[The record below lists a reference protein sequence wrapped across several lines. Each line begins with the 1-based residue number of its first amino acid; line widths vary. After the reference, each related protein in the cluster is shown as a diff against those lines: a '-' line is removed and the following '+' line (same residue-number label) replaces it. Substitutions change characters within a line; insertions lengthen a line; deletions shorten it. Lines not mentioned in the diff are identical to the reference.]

1 MRLWPCQGRE
11 FSILTRA
18 TSWYSAAHTAGEL
31 AGWPLRAPCLRT
43 SGQRRAHSAHPQQ
56 ASAGLAS
63 CATFQQADTVS
74 ETAAGTDEAEENEVW
89 QRAGSDGDSS
99 FEEDL
104 LTVTAGIPSSVNVG
118 GADWGEAA
126 LRAIRT
132 ALEQPAMSGLAIYS
146 VRAILRGSRLNIALD
161 KLDDKYGSPSL
172 EDIAEFQ
179 RCLQKQLQEVMG
191 LDEAGQVQVEVSSPG
206 AERQV
211 RFPED
216 LQRFA
221 NLPMRVEYM
230 ATSEEELP
238 PKLNVAILLFAKMD
252 NQAQIITWHLANVR
266 VNRPKG
272 KGSKLTRRQLQEEL
286 SISVADLRQVNLYLD
301 I

>member
-1 MRLWPCQGRE
+1 ML
-11 FSILTRA
+11 S
-18 TSWYSAAHTAGEL
+18 H
-31 AGWPLRAPCLRT
+31 
-43 SGQRRAHSAHPQQ
+43 GQDIQQ
-56 ASAGLAS
+56 ASANPGMA
-63 CATFQQADTVS
+63 Q
-74 ETAAGTDEAEENEVW
+74 
-89 QRAGSDGDSS
+89 
-99 FEEDL
+99 
-104 LTVTAGIPSSVNVG
+104 LTCMIDVHYNARKAGIYTFLLQSCLADLSVFIGPVTTFN
-118 GADWGEAA
+118 
-126 LRAIRT
+126 RINFM
-132 ALEQPAMSGLAIYS
+132 Q
-146 VRAILRGSRLNIALD
+146 
-161 KLDDKYGSPSL
+161 
-172 EDIAEFQ
+172 
-179 RCLQKQLQEVMG
+179 
-191 LDEAGQVQVEVSSPG
+191 G